1 MRLASRRMTA
11 RADKLLRRPLARL
24 MLISRHLPSPKE
36 NGRIVD
42 DVDMTS
48 VSVLTHCCCIAQI
61 VCLLYHHPNQTAD
74 NRHHQQF
81 HT

>member
-1 MRLASRRMTA
+1 MTA
-11 RADKLLRRPLARL
+11 KAEKAVNRPLARL
-24 MLISRHLPSPKE
+24 MLISRHHLSSKE
-36 NGRIVD
+36 SGQIVD
-42 DVDMTS
+42 DVDMTY